1 MQKIKCI
8 LVVLLSLVLTGCSAT
23 ELEERCFPMLVAVG
37 FEDGKITYGA
47 GFPKS
52 NATGQSDTSGTEI
65 KAVQVSEIDFARSKE
80 KFESRLNKEVDYN
93 HLKVLAI
100 EDDLLDKSI
109 AYSVMLQHLAET
121 ESFPRNTY
129 VCVVDDMEELYE
141 LEKNISQDIGTYLE
155 EYLKKHEENKD
166 RLLTLGD
173 LIDEQKNQTMILYL
187 PYLEIEENYVEWNGY
202 VNTSG
207 KTWQESE

>member
-1 MQKIKCI
+1 MKRMKCF
-8 LVVLLSLVLTGCSAT
+8 LVVLISLMLTGCSST
-23 ELEERCFPMLVAVG
+23 ELEERCFPMLVAAG

-52 NATGQSDTSGTEI
+52 DAAGQSNATETEI
-65 KAVQVSEIDFARSKE
+65 KMPIVSDIDFVRTKE
-80 KFESRLNKEVDYN
+80 KFEGRLNKEVDYN
-93 HLKVLAI
+93 HLKVFVI
-100 EDDLLDKSI
+100 EEELLEKSI
-109 AYSVMLQHLAET
+109 AYNVMLQHLSET

-129 VCVVDDMEELYE
+129 VCVVDDIEDLYE

-155 EYLKKHEENKD
+155 EYLKKHEEKKD

-173 LIDEQKNQTMILYL
+173 LMDEQKNQTMILYL
-187 PYLEIEENYVEWNGY
+187 PYFEVEDNYVEWKGY

-207 KTWQESE
+207 KIWQESE

>member
-1 MQKIKCI
+1 MKRMKCF
-8 LVVLLSLVLTGCSAT
+8 LVVLISLMLTGCSST

-52 NATGQSDTSGTEI
+52 DAAGQSNATETEI
-65 KAVQVSEIDFARSKE
+65 KMPIVSDIDFVRTKE
-80 KFESRLNKEVDYN
+80 KFEGRLNKEVDYN
-93 HLKVLAI
+93 HLKVFVI
-100 EDDLLDKSI
+100 EEELLEKSI
-109 AYSVMLQHLAET
+109 AYNVMLQHLSET
-121 ESFPRNTY
+121 EIFPRNTY
-129 VCVVDDMEELYE
+129 VCVVDDIEDLYE

-155 EYLKKHEENKD
+155 EYLKKHEEKKD

-173 LIDEQKNQTMILYL
+173 LMDEQKNQTMILYL
-187 PYLEIEENYVEWNGY
+187 PYFEVEDNYVEWKGY

-207 KTWQESE
+207 KMWQESE